1 MAMAKG
7 REPQFAVSLTVYLK
21 LAHPVIKLLG
31 TLMHTA
37 LLLTSS
43 KHNSVDRQRVTL
55 GTSGRS
61 KQRQGQEVEHSVGAG
76 SNPRRPKGNHSQ
88 SQKSAGDTQLT
99 CVLGTSQKLQCFQV

>member
-1 MAMAKG
+1 MSWTGVAMAKG

-43 KHNSVDRQRVTL
+43 KHNSADR
-55 GTSGRS
+55 
-61 KQRQGQEVEHSVGAG
+61 
-76 SNPRRPKGNHSQ
+76 
-88 SQKSAGDTQLT
+88 
-99 CVLGTSQKLQCFQV
+99 